1 MHGKLLLP
9 QELGNFM
16 MKTQEQPFQTQPAVE
31 QAPVVERVVE
41 TTRRV
46 QPVKSPVFLP
56 MMLSYLLSIG
66 TATLVVYLINS
77 VFGTPYNQGLIQ
89 FESSLWRVGI
99 PLSLIISFLLGIFL
113 PIIFAKRKR
122 GKIILLTLLMQFIT
136 LTAIVIAGVSQ
147 INYFS

>member
-1 MHGKLLLP
+1 
-9 QELGNFM
+9 M
-16 MKTQEQPFQTQPAVE
+16 MKTQEQPFQAQPAVE

-41 TTRRV
+41 TTRKV
-46 QPVKSPVFLP
+46 QPAKSPVFLP

-66 TATLVVYLINS
+66 VSALVVYLINS

-89 FESSLWRVGI
+89 FESSLWRIGI
-99 PLSLIISFLLGIFL
+99 PLSLVTSFLLGVFL

-136 LTAIVIAGVSQ
+136 LSAIVIAGLYQLS
-147 INYFS
+147 YFS